1 VYTYRDRTWRDDIK
15 DSTCRYAREVDKMLR
30 HNDTTYASV
39 MYLRDDLKKQ
49 YQAQFHLSQEEV
61 DSMTFHD
68 AYDYA
73 DAIFAQRFHGYPQHV
88 RWTPAQIQMINT
100 TQIYVLLL
108 PCPPAARKLVIS
120 KLLERP
126 LINIIRLATEN
137 PEAVKSQINKYS
149 LYSAHD
155 TQIANILR

>member
-1 VYTYRDRTWRDDIK
+1 
-15 DSTCRYAREVDKMLR
+15 
-30 HNDTTYASV
+30 
-39 MYLRDDLKKQ
+39 
-49 YQAQFHLSQEEV
+49 
-61 DSMTFHD
+61 
-68 AYDYA
+68 
-73 DAIFAQRFHGYPQHV
+73 
-88 RWTPAQIQMINT
+88 MINT

-137 PEAVKSQINKYS
+137 PDAVKSQINKYT

-155 TQIANILR
+155 TQIANILRQIVPHYNFTYVNYASNIYFEVFR